1 VPEVNA
7 LPSVKAPVRAT
18 LRNPL
23 SIQVERQLASKNR
36 LFADPLV
43 DLKTAQLALGGVC
56 YSTLRR
62 WIKVG
67 ILPVVRF
74 SRRGHYK
81 VRQSV
86 LDALLSQKDDQP

>member
-1 VPEVNA
+1 MSELNA

-23 SIQVERQLASKNR
+23 SMQVERQLAAKNR
-36 LFADPLV
+36 LFLDPLV
-43 DLKTAQLALGGVC
+43 DLKTAQVVLGNVC

-62 WIKVG
+62 WIKLG

-74 SRRGHYK
+74 SRRGHFK
-81 VRQSV
+81 VRQST
-86 LDALLSQKDDQP
+86 LDALLAKGYQP